1 MIRIVICWS
10 QITGYTAACWRA
22 LAAQEGVE
30 LYVILAK
37 SVANQAQS
45 AFNEGVAAGLNC
57 RFLAE
62 GEKGD
67 CDLVARL
74 VIEAKPDVIVL
85 CGWFHPP
92 YNQLI
97 SRPELSDKKFIMGMD
112 TPWQGTWRQRLGRLK
127 LGRFLD
133 RMDRVVVSGER
144 SRQLAQALKVPEYKL
159 KRGVYGIDFNSFS
172 QAYPVRRVHPEGW
185 PKRFLFTGRYHE
197 VKAIDVLL
205 KAYTAY
211 RASVANPWPL
221 TMCGTGPLEGL
232 INTTPGVENL
242 GFVQPADQTALY
254 ARHGVFVLA
263 SRFDP
268 WPLVIVE
275 ACAAGLPV
283 ICTEA
288 CGSAVELLR
297 TYYNG
302 LTVPTDNVAALT
314 GALRYMHTHHAD
326 LPEMGRR
333 SLALAEPFGADF
345 WARRWI
351 EMIDEVCPLRR
362 QLRA

>member
-1 MIRIVICWS
+1 MKVVICWS
-10 QITGYTAACWRA
+10 QVTGYTAACWRA
-22 LAAQEGVE
+22 LAAQEGIE

-37 SVANQAQS
+37 SVSNKTQY
-45 AFNEGVAAGLNC
+45 AFNGSVTNGLNC
-57 RFLAE
+57 RFLSE
-62 GEKGD
+62 LEKDD

-85 CGWFHPP
+85 CGWFHAPF
-92 YNQLI
+92 NKLI
-97 SRPELSDKKFIMGMD
+97 IRPKLSDKKFIMGMD

-127 LGRFLD
+127 MGGFLD
-133 RMDRVVVSGER
+133 RMDRVIVSGER
-144 SRQLAQALKVPEYKL
+144 SRQLAKALKVPEHKL
-159 KRGVYGIDFNSFS
+159 KRGVYGIDYDSFS
-172 QAYPVRRVHPEGW
+172 QAYPVRRAHPEGW

-205 KAYTAY
+205 QAYTAY
-211 RASVANPWPL
+211 RASVENPWPL

-232 INTTPGVENL
+232 INATPGVENL

-288 CGSAVELLR
+288 CGSAVELVR

-314 GALRYMHTHHAD
+314 SAMHYMHAHHAE

-362 QLRA
+362 